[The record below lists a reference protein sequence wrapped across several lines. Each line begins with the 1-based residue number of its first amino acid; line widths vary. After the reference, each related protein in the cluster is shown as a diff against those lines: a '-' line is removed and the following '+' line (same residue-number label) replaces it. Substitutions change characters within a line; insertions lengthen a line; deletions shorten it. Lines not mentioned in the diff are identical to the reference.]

1 LRHASTQEDGQ
12 TIRRK
17 HAPAAG
23 KRQIHARISRSESG
37 RHASTPCAPI
47 LRMPL
52 LLHTVAPTH
61 TTNAC
66 VTLHAYTFL
75 LEAESTPGP

>member
-1 LRHASTQEDGQ
+1 VQLRSLRHASTQEDGQ
-12 TIRRK
+12 TIRWK

-23 KRQIHARISRSESG
+23 KYTHVSPGLRAGKMRYL
-37 RHASTPCAPI
+37 ASTPCAPI

-61 TTNAC
+61 A
-66 VTLHAYTFL
+66 
-75 LEAESTPGP
+75 